1 MYLPK
6 ELVFKVLVDD
16 PVSIR
21 LLVYPSGHDR
31 KDIGREIESA
41 IKELFPLN
49 LDPHLLYRGV
59 EWSGLS
65 RVLKN
70 GCDVEPADAPF
81 FAGHLSKALE
91 YGCTGDQVIQV
102 FRASYLKPSWEEH
115 SASSLSQ
122 TKSEELESVYP
133 TKLIT
138 TDGEWLLFSR
148 FPKSDTRT
156 GTPYEREYGYWIPRE
171 NFKAL
176 VGVILIVENP
186 QSFSIA

>member
-1 MYLPK
+1 MHPPN

-16 PVSIR
+16 PISIR
-21 LLVYPSGHDR
+21 LLVYPSGHAR
-31 KDIGREIESA
+31 KAIGLAIESA

-115 SASSLSQ
+115 SPSSLSQ
-122 TKSEELESVYP
+122 TRLGELESLYQ

-138 TDGEWLLFSR
+138 TDGKRLLFSR

-171 NFKAL
+171 SFKAL
-176 VGVILIVENP
+176 VGVILIVENLENL
-186 QSFSIA
+186 SIA